1 MTGRADVQ
9 SRCGEVL
16 AEVGRS
22 IDGLIATA
30 MPRAAVTRRL
40 LDVTSLTRPR
50 RPERIPEV
58 EKETFPMEV
67 L

>member
-1 MTGRADVQ
+1 MTRP
-9 SRCGEVL
+9 CGQVL

-30 MPRAAVTRRL
+30 MPPAAATGATDRL

-50 RPERIPEV
+50 RPERIPEA
-58 EKETFPMEV
+58 EKETFAMEV
-67 L
+67 P